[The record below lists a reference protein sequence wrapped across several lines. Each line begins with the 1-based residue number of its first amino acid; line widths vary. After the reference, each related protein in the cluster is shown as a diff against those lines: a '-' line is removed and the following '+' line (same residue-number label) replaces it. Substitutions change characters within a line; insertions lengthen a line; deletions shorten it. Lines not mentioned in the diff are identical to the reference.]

1 MTKPTKEQIEM
12 YKTIKEQFKTQEELI
27 KATYVRTGMLPMS
40 TFEKGKKA
48 GDIEVG
54 YAAFDIQ
61 RSSNPPDFYSGLKHS
76 EMKELAQL
84 YTPNDKLLEIIDN
97 VKLPVIESKPVKAK
111 TGNGCSYKKPASC

>member
-1 MTKPTKEQIEM
+1 MTKPTKEQTEM
-12 YKTIKEQFKTQEELI
+12 YKAIKEQYKTQEELI

-40 TFEKGKKA
+40 SFEKGKKA
-48 GDIEVG
+48 SDVEVG

-61 RSSNPPDFYSGLKHS
+61 RSADPLDFYSGLKHS

-97 VKLPVIESKPVKAK
+97 VKLPVIQVK
-111 TGNGCSYKKPASC
+111 